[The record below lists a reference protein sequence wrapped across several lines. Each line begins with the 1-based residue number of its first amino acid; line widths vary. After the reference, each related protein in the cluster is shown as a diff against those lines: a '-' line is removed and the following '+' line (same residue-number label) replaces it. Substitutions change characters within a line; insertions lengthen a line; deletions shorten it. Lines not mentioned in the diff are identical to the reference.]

1 MYIYTCMYVLYGG
14 IYTMD
19 ISILFTLHDV
29 LQPCSSPARASKAS
43 RAATTMTAIAQPGKP
58 PFPLPLPLLLS
69 VAAPVALAVLVAAGV
84 AAGVAAT
91 VGLAV
96 GLGVGDAC
104 TFAFLAHSK
113 IV

>member
-1 MYIYTCMYVLYGG
+1 MYVLFLYKFG
-14 IYTMD
+14 
-19 ISILFTLHDV
+19 LHCV
-29 LQPCSSPARASKAS
+29 AWHVKLQFASSPARASKAR

-69 VAAPVALAVLVAAGV
+69 VAAPVALAALVAAGV

-104 TFAFLAHSK
+104 TVAIPTHSNS
-113 IV
+113 I